1 MRDIPSMHQ
10 ILWTFLP
17 HQLISSKSSI
27 VSTQFCH
34 YCIEEVKKCL
44 EKKTVIKYFKSQGE
58 HLLRKF
64 QNIWQDDETDVSSSM
79 FSLKICRG
87 PTSHLK
93 GRYLTPQALTN
104 RVLILLKAD
113 MISRRMQHFPFVLS
127 VIVDICQQWEEV
139 QVNLQWRA

>member
-10 ILWTFLP
+10 ILQTFSLP
-17 HQLISSKSSI
+17 TYKLKKLNCFDTILLLLHCNSKE
-27 VSTQFCH
+27 VSGGKNP
-34 YCIEEVKKCL
+34 I
-44 EKKTVIKYFKSQGE
+44 IKDFKSDGAHSQ
-58 HLLRKF
+58 RKF
-64 QNIWQDDETDVSSSM
+64 QDIWQDVSSNM
-79 FSLKICRG
+79 FSLKIREG

-93 GRYLTPQALTN
+93 GRYLTPQVLTN

-113 MISRRMQHFPFVLS
+113 MISRRMQHFPCVLS